1 MKKFMTQWSIRFSL
15 LAVVAFLFAACSKD
29 DNNPS
34 SKQGNGIYIEC
45 QGNWSKNDG
54 AIDYFDPTTMSVTS
68 DVFNKANGVGLGD
81 VVQSM
86 SIYDGKGYIVV
97 NNSQKV
103 EIVDMSTFK
112 RIHTITGLSYPRYV
126 LNVNAD
132 EFMVS
137 NGNSQDYSNGQVYVY
152 DAKTYAQKAI
162 ITVGKGP
169 EQMAYANG
177 KVFVTNSGGYKS
189 DNTVSVIDPTTNT
202 VTATI
207 TVGGDPCDI
216 AVDANQNVWVYC
228 KGLATYDAG
237 GPTNA
242 FLYKI
247 SSVTNVVDKYDFKQQ
262 VPSYGT
268 NLIAMSADGKYLY
281 YCNGGIFKL
290 DVNATALPATALVA
304 LSSGDPF
311 GLEVDPKTGNII
323 ALNGKSSTQGTMTF
337 YSSSTGAQI
346 STYNVE
352 GYPDG
357 AAFYY

>member
-15 LAVVAFLFAACSKD
+15 LAVLAFLFAACSSDK
-29 DNNPS
+29 NNSS

-45 QGNWSKNDG
+45 QGNWSTNDG
-54 AIDYFDPTTMSVTS
+54 SVDYFDPTTMSVTS

-81 VVQSM
+81 IVQSM
-86 SIYDGKGYIVV
+86 SIYGGKGYIVV

-126 LNVNAD
+126 LNVSAD

-152 DAKTYAQKAI
+152 DANTYAQKAV

-189 DNTVSVIDPTTNT
+189 DKTVSIIDPNMNIVTN
-202 VTATI
+202 TI
-207 TVGGDPCDI
+207 TVGDDPCDI
-216 AVDANQNVWVYC
+216 AVDANQDVWVYC
-228 KGLATYDAG
+228 KGLGTYDAG

-247 SSVTNVVDKYDFKQQ
+247 NSATNVVEKYDFKQQ

-268 NLIAMSADGKYLY
+268 SLIAMSANGKYLY

-290 DVNATALPATALVA
+290 DVNATTLPATALVP
-304 LSSGDPF
+304 LSTGDPF
-311 GLEVDPKTGNII
+311 GLEVDPKTGDII
-323 ALNGKSSTQGTMTF
+323 ALYGKSSTQGTMTF
-337 YSSSTGAQI
+337 YSSTSGAQI
-346 STYNVE
+346 DTYKT
-352 GYPDG
+352 GSYPSG